1 MLAGPPPGAAVFD
14 FDGVI
19 VDSRAAVATAIN
31 GALVEH
37 GLAPAPVHELGR
49 FIGPPVLDAFAQLTG
64 EPAGSPL
71 VAACVDTYHERYAG
85 VYLEQTTLVDGIHA
99 LLRAVAIP
107 LALATAKPAEFTGPL
122 LDIMGIAECFRVV
135 CAPTM
140 STLDESKTV
149 TVARALHELSAPDA
163 VIVGDRCFDI
173 EAGHANGIRAIGVT
187 WGIGDRAEL
196 DGADLVL
203 ERPGELL
210 AALAPG

>member
-1 MLAGPPPGAAVFD
+1 
-14 FDGVI
+14 
-19 VDSRAAVATAIN
+19 
-31 GALVEH
+31 
-37 GLAPAPVHELGR
+37 
-49 FIGPPVLDAFAQLTG
+49 
-64 EPAGSPL
+64 
-71 VAACVDTYHERYAG
+71 
-85 VYLEQTTLVDGIHA
+85 
-99 LLRAVAIP
+99 
-107 LALATAKPAEFTGPL
+107 
-122 LDIMGIAECFRVV
+122 MGIAECFRVV